1 MQCASLSRFRK
12 PKPLNLPK
20 RETHQ
25 IERRTRPNDSF
36 SAFSSRVRSGGRKPR
51 TAVCRIVLLF
61 RDENNLR
68 RFPKPL
74 ERRSQRVWLLWEP
87 AELET
92 KARKITNKRAPGEEE
107 KCQVIPAT
115 EPANGREKVPESP
128 FTKGAL
134 FFPFFSSSFSPRSWS
149 TVCER
154 TTVRVRKQAGTEE
167 HQKAVRQWSMV
178 IKESQ
183 DFRRS
188 RNSSLQGTRRRFDS
202 GRGVRG
208 NRKQIPEE
216 SGLHGGEFHQKSAR
230 QWSRVSEERF
240 VVFRNNP
247 GRSCTESKPTAAG
260 GERFGLDAGQRIVV
274 DRRRQSTATASM
286 LSGHPNANC
295 CCVRHPSDFCDFW
308 VNDDRPIDRH
318 SWDESSPEHP
328 VKCT

>member
-1 MQCASLSRFRK
+1 
-12 PKPLNLPK
+12 
-20 RETHQ
+20 
-25 IERRTRPNDSF
+25 
-36 SAFSSRVRSGGRKPR
+36 
-51 TAVCRIVLLF
+51 
-61 RDENNLR
+61 
-68 RFPKPL
+68 
-74 ERRSQRVWLLWEP
+74 
-87 AELET
+87 
-92 KARKITNKRAPGEEE
+92 
-107 KCQVIPAT
+107 
-115 EPANGREKVPESP
+115 
-128 FTKGAL
+128 
-134 FFPFFSSSFSPRSWS
+134 
-149 TVCER
+149 
-154 TTVRVRKQAGTEE
+154 
-167 HQKAVRQWSMV
+167 MV

-247 GRSCTESKPTAAG
+247 GKSCTESKPTAAG

-274 DRRRQSTATASM
+274 DRRRQSAATASM

-295 CCVRHPSDFCDFW
+295 CCVRHPSGFCDFW